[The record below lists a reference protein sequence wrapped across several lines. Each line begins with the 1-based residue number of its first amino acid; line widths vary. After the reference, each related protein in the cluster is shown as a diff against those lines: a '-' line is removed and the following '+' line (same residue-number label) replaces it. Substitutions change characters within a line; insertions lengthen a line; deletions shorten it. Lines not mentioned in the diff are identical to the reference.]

1 MTQGVDSLK
10 SWKGITVLLAA
21 MMVLAGCGKKNM
33 QTDVTLQVGE
43 LWEITEES
51 IFETADT
58 TFQSQDSTIATLR
71 SGKYIYGGKAGETT
85 IQVQNGERTQVF
97 HVTVLPDENIQEYRT
112 GGTWGEEPEN
122 ALLIGYGFNALE
134 NEDCNMQTINQ
145 EAGCMFDWQS
155 VLFSGN
161 LTVDSSVKTTAN
173 AYTGSSLR
181 DFCNSY
187 KTKDSV
193 PQTFSM
199 FDRNMENQ
207 KTFKGVNI
215 TQSSLKSINQ
225 AYYEISKA
233 RYMFT
238 EDADGYFSYLLPEV
252 QDALMGFD
260 GTTAEEFI
268 RKYGTHI
275 LVGGSYGVSF
285 EYTYV
290 ISNELTSTDK
300 YSMSFPGN
308 GNSARA
314 FLDNI
319 QNYIQKSKG
328 NTAISGWSV
337 ADTLLEEY
345 ARPIYPDIDARL
357 IFLGVGT
364 SDNPYSNNI
373 YDNFK
378 IPYTPA
384 FWAIQCVAM
393 EEIRLMDTAQSVYH
407 QTLLGAANKGGLVCV
422 WDLIPRDG
430 TPETEN
436 RYREFLTAVQ
446 NM

>member
-1 MTQGVDSLK
+1 MPLLLA
-10 SWKGITVLLAA
+10 TVLALS
-21 MMVLAGCGKKNM
+21 GCAKKNM

-58 TFQSQDSTIATLR
+58 TFRSQDSTVATLR

-85 IQVQNGERTQVF
+85 IEAQTGKETHAY
-97 HVTVLPDENIQEYRT
+97 HVTVLPDESIQEYRT

-134 NEDCNMQTINQ
+134 NEDCTMQTINL

-161 LTVDSSVKTTAN
+161 LTVDSSIKTTAN
-173 AYTGSSLR
+173 AYTGSSLG
-181 DFCNSY
+181 DFCRSY

-199 FDRNMENQ
+199 FDRNLEN
-207 KTFKGVNI
+207 KKIFKGVNI

-225 AYYEISKA
+225 AYFEISKE

-275 LVGGSYGVSF
+275 LVGG
-285 EYTYV
+285 
-290 ISNELTSTDK
+290 
-300 YSMSFPGN
+300 
-308 GNSARA
+308 
-314 FLDNI
+314 
-319 QNYIQKSKG
+319 
-328 NTAISGWSV
+328 
-337 ADTLLEEY
+337 
-345 ARPIYPDIDARL
+345 
-357 IFLGVGT
+357 
-364 SDNPYSNNI
+364 
-373 YDNFK
+373 
-378 IPYTPA
+378 
-384 FWAIQCVAM
+384 
-393 EEIRLMDTAQSVYH
+393 
-407 QTLLGAANKGGLVCV
+407 GAAMGL
-422 WDLIPRDG
+422 L
-430 TPETEN
+430 
-436 RYREFLTAVQ
+436 
-446 NM
+446 

>member
-1 MTQGVDSLK
+1 MKIRKVMPLLLA
-10 SWKGITVLLAA
+10 TVLALS
-21 MMVLAGCGKKNM
+21 GCAKKNM

-58 TFQSQDSTIATLR
+58 TFRSQDSTVATLR
-71 SGKYIYGGKAGETT
+71 SGKYIYDGKAGETT
-85 IQVQNGERTQVF
+85 IEVQTGKETHTY
-97 HVTVLPDENIQEYRT
+97 HVTVLTDESIQEYRT

-134 NEDCNMQTINQ
+134 NEDCTMQTINL

-161 LTVDSSVKTTAN
+161 LTVDSSIKTTAN
-173 AYTGSSLR
+173 AYTGSSLG
-181 DFCNSY
+181 DFCRSY

-193 PQTFSM
+193 PQTFSI
-199 FDRNMENQ
+199 FDRNLENK
-207 KTFKGVNI
+207 KTFKGVNT
-215 TQSSLKSINQ
+215 TQSSLKSLNQ
-225 AYYEISKA
+225 AYFEISKE

-275 LVGGSYGVSF
+275 LVGGSHGVGF

-290 ISNELTSTDK
+290 ISDEDTSTDK
-300 YSMSFPGN
+300 YSLSFPSG
-308 GNSARA
+308 GNSAKA
-314 FLDNI
+314 FLDYI
-319 QNYIQKSKG
+319 QDYIQKSKE
-328 NTAISGWSV
+328 NAAISGWSM
-337 ADTLLEEY
+337 ADTLLDEY
-345 ARPIYPDIDARL
+345 TRSIHPNLDARL

-364 SDNPYSNNI
+364 SDSPYSNNI

-384 FWAIQCVAM
+384 FWAIQSIAM
-393 EEIRLMDTAQSVYH
+393 EEIRLLDTSHSVFH

-430 TPETEN
+430 TPETEE
-436 RYREFLTAVQ
+436 RYQEFISAVQ